1 MRKILSLVLCIVL
14 MLCMAIPA
22 SAEETAGTTVISLT
36 VDPTMESYTLTIPA
50 DVTIDPTTKSGTV
63 SVTLSD
69 VTFAWSTELHV
80 YASSANDW
88 HLVNQ
93 EDATKTIQYRM
104 KTNLNGTNSS
114 SGKTLEVANC
124 KMRER
129 EAGMVQEYNENQ
141 NNTMNNAL
149 TILETYPGAGT
160 YTDTLTFTVTS
171 K

>member
-1 MRKILSLVLCIVL
+1 MNLIYSSRATPSKIRNL
-14 MLCMAIPA
+14 
-22 SAEETAGTTVISLT
+22 
-36 VDPTMESYTLTIPA
+36 
-50 DVTIDPTTKSGTV
+50 

-69 VTFAWSTELHV
+69 VTFVWSTELHV

-114 SGKTLEVANC
+114 SGITLEVANC